1 VAGLKV
7 ITPPAIEPVTWQEVA
22 AQLRYDDPDQAIIDQ
37 IEALITAAREWC
49 EGYQNRAY
57 VTQTLELALDQ
68 WPCGG
73 TIELPRPP
81 LQSVT
86 SVSYTDADGNAETW
100 DSANYIVDDYDF
112 VGRVVR
118 KRTAS
123 WPSVRLAE
131 VNGVKVLY
139 VAGYGDAA
147 EDVPQRI
154 RQAII
159 ALVAH
164 WFDHGRCDPPPAV
177 YALLDLD
184 RVVPV

>member
-1 VAGLKV
+1 MAGLKV
-7 ITPPAIEPVTWQEVA
+7 ITPPAIEPVTLEEA
-22 AQLRYDDPDQAIIDQ
+22 KLHLRVDGEDEDS
-37 IEALITAAREWC
+37 LISNLIVAAREWC
-49 EGYQNRAY
+49 ESYQNRAY
-57 VTQTLELALDQ
+57 VTQVLELALDR
-68 WPCGG
+68 WPYGD
-73 TIELPRPP
+73 TIELPRAP
-81 LQSVT
+81 LQSV
-86 SVSYTDADGNAETW
+86 VKIEYIDDVDLEMLDVDRYT
-100 DSANYIVDDYDF
+100 VDDYAF
-112 VGRVVR
+112 VGRVVLNPGAR
-118 KRTAS
+118 
-123 WPSVRLAE
+123 WPAARLPAA
-131 VNGVKVLY
+131 NGVKVLY